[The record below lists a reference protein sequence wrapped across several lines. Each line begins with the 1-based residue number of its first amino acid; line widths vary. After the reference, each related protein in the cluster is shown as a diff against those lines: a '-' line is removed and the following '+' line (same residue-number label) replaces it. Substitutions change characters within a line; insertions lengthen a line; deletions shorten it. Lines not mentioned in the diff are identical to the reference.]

1 MCGSPELCDVYSAWI
16 HRDFTGTNFFL
27 VVLEAKLPGSAAD
40 VPKSYVQSLGM
51 DIAQLKAGLQ
61 LRFQTFLTLKSGR
74 WLHVL
79 RVLEW

>member
-51 DIAQLKAGLQ
+51 DIAQFFRLGYSCAFRLF
-61 LRFQTFLTLKSGR
+61 R
-74 WLHVL
+74 H
-79 RVLEW
+79 